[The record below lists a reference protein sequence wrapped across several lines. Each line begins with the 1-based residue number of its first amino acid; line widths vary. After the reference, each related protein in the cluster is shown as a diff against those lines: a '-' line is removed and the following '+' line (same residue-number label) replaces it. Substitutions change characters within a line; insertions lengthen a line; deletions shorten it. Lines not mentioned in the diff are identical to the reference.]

1 MITQKFS
8 HSLNLQELSIQMLA
22 ESNYD
27 DTKDSN
33 RAELDFIA
41 GYTYPMVQIKSI
53 DIKPEELISLEI
65 DSYGKIPKVTCIIR
79 VIKTHD
85 FVMNILKDREILKVF
100 TRSNNPDKNH
110 IRLDFFLTSIDQIN
124 KRDSVQFVLSGEL
137 NIPKLNASVNRGFAG
152 TSLDVIKSIA
162 QELKLGFSTNLTS
175 TNDDMVWLATNQTYH
190 QFIDYVV
197 KHSWIDDQSFTDW
210 YIDVYNNLVFYE
222 VEDTLMYREIDT
234 RFYRKFSST
243 KKHYDE
249 AENKSFEWKNVLS
262 DLPDFANTDHG
273 FENLRVIN
281 NSKLSKSGYVNNNI
295 ILDYADLEI
304 VEFISE
310 AITNE
315 NRGVPLKSRP
325 DDETYRDELRSK
337 FLGIQNDNM
346 HSNYMY
352 AVIHNNINNL
362 ELDKLNIEVNVTDIN
377 LNYIIGDSIYLQV
390 TEPRLPEMS
399 NESME
404 ARKSGVT
411 YDQEQLTND
420 YQIHGIKH
428 IYKNRA
434 MYTKY
439 LLSRKEWPLGE

>member
-8 HSLNLQELSIQMLA
+8 HSLSLQELSIQMLA
-22 ESNYD
+22 QSNYD
-27 DTKDSN
+27 DTKDSK
-33 RAELDFIA
+33 RAELDFVA
-41 GYTYPMVQIKSI
+41 GYTYPMVQVKNI
-53 DIKPEELISLEI
+53 DIKPEELVSLEI

-100 TRSNNPDKNH
+100 VRSNNPDKNH

-124 KRDSVQFVLSGEL
+124 KKDSIQFVLSGEL
-137 NIPKLNASVNRGFAG
+137 NIPRLNASVNRGFAG
-152 TSLDVIKSIA
+152 TSLDVVRSIA

-175 TNDDMVWLATNQTYH
+175 TDDDMIWIATNQTYH

-243 KKHYDE
+243 KKQYDE

-281 NSKLSKSGYVNNNI
+281 NSKLSKTGYVNNNI
-295 ILDYADLEI
+295 ILDYSDLE
-304 VEFISE
+304 VVDFVSE

-325 DDETYRDELRSK
+325 DDETYKDELRSK

-346 HSNYMY
+346 HTNYMY
-352 AVIHNNINNL
+352 AVVHNHINNL
-362 ELDKLNIEVNVTDIN
+362 ELDKLNIEVSATDVN

-404 ARKSGVT
+404 SRKSGVT

-428 IYKNRA
+428 IYKNESI
-434 MYTKY
+434 YTKY
-439 LLSRKEWPLGE
+439 LLTRKEWPLEE